1 MWGVCILLLRNN
13 IICAWNYSIVYDLI
27 LLTILLFLCV
37 FFSFHLKIY
46 KQFIYQIAHFVLRV
60 PMISYSNG
68 FFLILQP
75 YCSFTEFFSYFSQ
88 NRLNIT
94 KTVRKYSI
102 DSRLNPTGSE
112 FHSGQVTKAIKHD
125 DEADEEYGEG
135 SVSLNGHNFD
145 RISHQ

>member
-1 MWGVCILLLRNN
+1 
-13 IICAWNYSIVYDLI
+13 
-27 LLTILLFLCV
+27 
-37 FFSFHLKIY
+37 
-46 KQFIYQIAHFVLRV
+46 
-60 PMISYSNG
+60 MI

-75 YCSFTEFFSYFSQ
+75 KFSFTEFLSYFSQ

-112 FHSGQVTKAIKHD
+112 FHSGSVTQAIKHD
-125 DEADEEYGEG
+125 EEADEEYGEG
-135 SVSLNGHNFD
+135 SVSLNGRNFD